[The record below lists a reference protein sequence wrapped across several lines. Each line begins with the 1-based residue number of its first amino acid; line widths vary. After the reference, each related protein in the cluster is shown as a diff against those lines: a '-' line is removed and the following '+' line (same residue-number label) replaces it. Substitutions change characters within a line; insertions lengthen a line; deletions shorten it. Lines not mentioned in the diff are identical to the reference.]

1 MMEDDELYDQCYE
14 CRGLGDDYMTD
25 EFGEQISM
33 CETCPMNP
41 YRQEEDE

>member
-14 CRGLGDDYMTD
+14 CRGLGDDYMID

-33 CETCPMNP
+33 CETCVMNP
-41 YRQEEDE
+41 NRQEDE